1 MKRFF
6 KTNKFALVAAI
17 ILGILLLSSIF
28 APFISPYNPLHIDL
42 DSIKEPPG
50 TSHPFGTDNKGRDI
64 LSRVIYGAR
73 VSLSVGLLAGAIS
86 MAFGLFF
93 GIVSG
98 YFGGRIDRGIMILTD
113 LTLAFPSLI
122 LAIGI
127 TVVLPPGIYTVL
139 IALSAVGWAS
149 FARLVRGIVLSVK
162 EIPYIEAARA
172 IGSTRIRILINHILP
187 QCIPVAMIAMGLKLG
202 GFILLESALSFLG
215 LGAQPPTPTWGSMIS
230 LNRIYIHSA
239 PWMVIF
245 PGLAIAVTTISFN
258 MLGDALR
265 DYLDPKSGQRVQ

>member
-1 MKRFF
+1 M
-6 KTNKFALVAAI
+6 TNKFAFFSAV
-17 ILGILLLSSIF
+17 ILGILLFSAIL
-28 APFISPYNPLHIDL
+28 APLISPYDPLSIDL
-42 DSIKEPPG
+42 DSIKESP
-50 TSHPFGTDNKGRDI
+50 SLKHPFGTDNKGRDI
-64 LSRVIYGAR
+64 FSRVLYGAR
-73 VSLSVGLLAGAIS
+73 VSLSVGLLAGALS
-86 MAFGLFF
+86 MALGLFF

-98 YFGGRIDRGIMILTD
+98 YFGGKIDRMIMILTD

-139 IALSAVGWAS
+139 IALAAVGWAS

-162 EIPYIEAARA
+162 EIPYIEAAKA
-172 IGSTRIRILINHILP
+172 IGSTRSRILINHILP
-187 QCIPVAMIAMGLKLG
+187 QCVPVAFVAMGLKLG

-230 LNRIYIHSA
+230 QNRIYIHSA

-245 PGLAIAVTTISFN
+245 PGLAIAITTISFN
-258 MLGDALR
+258 ILGDALR
-265 DYLDPKSGQRVQ
+265 DYLDPKFMLK

>member
-1 MKRFF
+1 MELKRFF
-6 KTNKFALVAAI
+6 KANRTALIASI
-17 ILGILLLSSIF
+17 ILGILVLSSVL
-28 APFISPYNPLHIDL
+28 APFISLYDPLSIDL
-42 DSIKEPPG
+42 DRIKESPSM
-50 TSHPFGTDNKGRDI
+50 THPFGTDNKGRDI
-64 LSRVIYGAR
+64 MSRVIYGAR

-86 MAFGLFF
+86 MALGLFF

-98 YFGGRIDRGIMILTD
+98 YFGGRIDRGITILTD

-139 IALSAVGWAS
+139 IALATVGWAS
-149 FARLVRGIVLSVK
+149 FARLVRGVVLSVK
-162 EIPYIEAARA
+162 EYPYIEAAKG
-172 IGSTRIRILINHILP
+172 IGCTKFRILMNHVLP
-187 QCIPVAMIAMGLKLG
+187 QCIPVALVAIGLKLG

-245 PGLAIAVTTISFN
+245 PGLAIALTTISFN
-258 MLGDALR
+258 ILGDALR
-265 DYLDPKSGQRVQ
+265 DYLDPKFMLK